1 MGESSKFSKSWNLE
15 THNLQDANKIEL
27 ERAVHGAPLQIPTLK
42 FLTPPVPPGGHE
54 PGNRMTIDPFPI
66 IGFYLYHVISA
77 DQSNNWTTS
86 GIWSCN
92 NLLLIL
98 HAFHNG

>member
-1 MGESSKFSKSWNLE
+1 MV
-15 THNLQDANKIEL
+15 
-27 ERAVHGAPLQIPTLK
+27 R
-42 FLTPPVPPGGHE
+42 VPAYISTIISAAADEGPDE
-54 PGNRMTIDPFPI
+54 MMTIDPFPI